1 MLIYGKNPIK
11 DLFNHDKSLIKK
23 VYIEKKR
30 HQSFYSELEKNNIKL
45 HEYKDFKYNEEI
57 NHKDNTQGII
67 AEIEEPKNFSVKEL
81 IDSNKDKVRP
91 VIVMLDRIEDP
102 QNFGAIIRNAAAFGV
117 TGIIYPSRN
126 SAKLN
131 STSMKTSA
139 GNWLHINFSEVSNL
153 SNAIKELKEN
163 DYWIVSTSLEANTS
177 MKELQDFDKPLV
189 ILLGNEGKGVKKSL
203 QDESDFNI
211 KIEMTKTVE
220 SLNVSSA
227 AAIILY
233 SLFRHGN

>member
-11 DLFNHDKSLIKK
+11 DLFEFDKSLIKK
-23 VYIEKKR
+23 IYIEKKR
-30 HQSFYSELEKNNIKL
+30 HQSFYNDLEKANINL
-45 HEYKDFKYNEEI
+45 LEYKDFKYNEEI

-67 AEIEEPKNFSVKEL
+67 ADIKDPKNYSIKEL
-81 IDSNKDKVRP
+81 IQVNKDNKRP
-91 VIVMLDRIEDP
+91 VLVMLDRIEDP
-102 QNFGAIIRNAAAFGV
+102 QNFGAIIRNAAAFGA

-139 GNWLHINFSEVSNL
+139 GNWIHTNFAEVTNL

-163 DYWIVSTSLEANTS
+163 DYWIVSTSLDANTS
-177 MKELQDFDKPLV
+177 LSELKDFDKPLV
-189 ILLGNEGKGVKKSL
+189 ILLGNEGKGVKKTL
-203 QDESDFNI
+203 QEEADFNI
-211 KIEMTKTVE
+211 KIDMSSKVE

-227 AAIILY
+227 AAIILH
-233 SLFRHGN
+233 SLNDGGE